1 MKLLALIFATAL
13 TGFILP
19 AHAQRGLEPVH
30 YFNLINCLARTPD
43 GYTSSKPVGAKVVTG
58 GSYIT
63 EASRQYSKKDRPTK
77 VIRLKIADAAYK
89 RSFYE
94 EFQSTKNFN
103 NELPDG
109 YYSGYKIGSYPVL
122 ERYNNRRREGAL
134 RGVVEGRFIVEITGY
149 DMDPAELVGWWQRI
163 NIPMLVALH

>member
-1 MKLLALIFATAL
+1 VKLRALILATAL

-19 AHAQRGLEPVH
+19 AHAQRGIEPVH
-30 YFNLINCLARTPD
+30 YFNLINCLARTPV
-43 GYTSSKPVGAKVVTG
+43 GYTSSKPVGAKVVTS

-63 EASRQYSKKDRPTK
+63 EANRQYAKKDRPTK
-77 VIRLKIADAAYK
+77 VIRLKITDAAYK
-89 RSFYE
+89 RSYYE
-94 EFQSTKNFN
+94 EFQSIKNFN

-122 ERYNNRRREGAL
+122 ERYKSRQREGTL

-149 DMDPAELVGWWQRI
+149 DVDPAELVGWWQRI